1 MVGDRPELLY
11 LLTADYV
18 LYAVVI
24 AVGGELFS
32 GTYGSEHIVS
42 LLAVFLSLHRKNIQY
57 RYYTIKRIKNQYK
70 NSKI

>member
-32 GTYGSEHIVS
+32 GTYGS
-42 LLAVFLSLHRKNIQY
+42 
-57 RYYTIKRIKNQYK
+57 
-70 NSKI
+70 